1 MQCGTNGIL
10 LRDVLHARLLHVRKH
25 PASLQSEPAR
35 YAHRTHQRQWHGD
48 QPHGPRAN
56 KGHSA
61 AAILAASKPSESCRP
76 PERGHCTR
84 RQTDVAGNQWAT
96 APLHSAAA
104 TQHSAL

>member
-1 MQCGTNGIL
+1 MRNGIL

-48 QPHGPRAN
+48 QPHGLRAN

-61 AAILAASKPSESCRP
+61 AARLS
-76 PERGHCTR
+76 
-84 RQTDVAGNQWAT
+84 AGKAQ
-96 APLHSAAA
+96 
-104 TQHSAL
+104 